1 MLLICLSINCSW
13 IWVWGDYHFL
23 LFSNPRRARVKG
35 KEANKQNLKTN
46 KPTSPYEEREK
57 SEFGFRKMQT
67 RVLLGWAEGRWR
79 HLKDRTFHVPEER
92 GLLGLTGFSGDRER
106 ADGNLTEEA
115 GRPSRLGPRRRRRG
129 QWPVRALVRAARPGN
144 NRNHIV
150 LRKAESQGNVTP
162 APEGLVT

>member
-1 MLLICLSINCSW
+1 MLLICLSINFSW
-13 IWVWGDYHFL
+13 IWVWGNYHFL

-35 KEANKQNLKTN
+35 KEANKQSLKTN

-79 HLKDRTFHVPEER
+79 HLKDRTFQVPEQS
-92 GLLGLTGFSGDRER
+92 GLLGLTGFSGDLER
-106 ADGNLTEEA
+106 VDSNLTEEK
-115 GRPSRLGPRRRRRG
+115 GLPSRLVHGDG
-129 QWPVRALVRAARPGN
+129 DEGSGLCMLSVGAARWGN
-144 NRNHIV
+144 SRNHMV

-162 APEGLVT
+162 ASEGLVT